1 MIIRPDQ
8 DQLIFISQPD
18 HASAAAE
25 LVAHF
30 EGFALHPRRGE
41 IALAVREHD
50 HGWADIDEH
59 LVFDP
64 AAGRAFDFI
73 TVPDTHKRSVWP
85 IAVERL
91 AARSTYAAALVA
103 EHAIYVYDANRGK
116 PDWEPHFADLEQ
128 RRTILLEQ
136 SGVPLETLREDY
148 PFLALADLLSL
159 AMCLRWPDA
168 RERFGRS
175 VRSEADAV
183 TIAPALLSGP
193 VRVAVKARRV
203 PDQRYSSV
211 AELRDTLDRAP
222 IESLPC
228 LVCNR
233 ESA

>member
-1 MIIRPDQ
+1 MIIRPDG
-8 DQLIFISQPD
+8 DQLIFITQPD
-18 HASAAAE
+18 HASAAAD
-25 LVAHF
+25 LVAQF
-30 EGFALHPRRGE
+30 EGFASHPRRGE

-50 HGWADIDEH
+50 HGWQDIDEH

-73 TVPDTHKRSVWP
+73 TIPDTHKRSVWP

-103 EHAIYVYDANRGK
+103 EHALYVYNANRGK
-116 PDWEPHFADLEQ
+116 PDWQPHFADLEH
-128 RRTILLEQ
+128 RRTILLER

-148 PFLALADLLSL
+148 PFVALADLLSL
-159 AMCLRWPDA
+159 AMCLGWPDA
-168 RERFGRS
+168 HERFGRS
-175 VRSEADAV
+175 VRCEAGAV

-193 VRVAVKARRV
+193 VRVVVSARRV
-203 PDQRYSSV
+203 PDRRYLSA
-211 AELRDTLDRAP
+211 AELRGALQRAP

-228 LVCNR
+228 LVRNR

>member
-8 DQLIFISQPD
+8 DQLIFMTQPD
-18 HASAAAE
+18 HASAAAD

-30 EGFALHPRRGE
+30 DGFASHPRRDE

-50 HGWADIDEH
+50 HGWQAIDEE

-64 AAGRAFDFI
+64 AAGRALDFI

-103 EHAIYVYDANRGK
+103 EHALYVYEANRGK
-116 PDWEPHFADLEQ
+116 PDWAPHFADLEQ
-128 RRTILLEQ
+128 RRTILLER
-136 SGVPLETLREDY
+136 SGVPLEMLREDY
-148 PFLALADLLSL
+148 PFVAVADLLSL
-159 AMCLRWPDA
+159 ATCLRWPGTH
-168 RERFGRS
+168 ERFGRS
-175 VRSEADAV
+175 VRSEADAITV
-183 TIAPALLSGP
+183 APALLSAP

-203 PDQRYSSV
+203 ANRRYASA

-222 IESLPC
+222 IESVPC
-228 LVCNR
+228 LVRNQ
-233 ESA
+233 ETA